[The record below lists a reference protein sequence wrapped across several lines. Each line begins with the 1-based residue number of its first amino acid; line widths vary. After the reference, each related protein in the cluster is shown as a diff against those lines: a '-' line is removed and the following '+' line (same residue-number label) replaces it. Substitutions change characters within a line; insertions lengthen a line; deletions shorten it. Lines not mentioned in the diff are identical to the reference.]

1 MCHSPDGTADGSVI
15 FRRACRPN
23 FCNGGSS
30 GTPGAETGEGMA
42 YFALF
47 YDVVDDFAARRS
59 PFRAEHL
66 RLAQE
71 AHRRGELVLAGA
83 VGAPPDRAL
92 LVFRTE
98 DPSIVD
104 AFARADPYVTRG
116 LVTNW
121 EVQPWAVVVGNES
134 MLSLG
139 G

>member
-1 MCHSPDGTADGSVI
+1 MV
-15 FRRACRPN
+15 
-23 FCNGGSS
+23 
-30 GTPGAETGEGMA
+30 

-47 YDVVDDFAARRS
+47 YDVVEDFAARRS

-121 EVQPWAVVVGNES
+121 EVQPWAVVVGHEGLDA
-134 MLSLG
+134 LSETRDVRPS
-139 G
+139 

>member
-1 MCHSPDGTADGSVI
+1 
-15 FRRACRPN
+15 
-23 FCNGGSS
+23 
-30 GTPGAETGEGMA
+30 MA

-47 YDVVDDFAARRS
+47 YNVVEDFAARRS
-59 PFRAEHL
+59 PFRTEHL

-71 AHRRGELVLAGA
+71 GHRRGELVLAGA

-116 LVTNW
+116 LVTHW